1 MMIFAYKK
9 IELKGGNQKVY
20 IKNERIKGK
29 EKAALF
35 GLVLFIML
43 FIILFCEHVY
53 SPMSISNIFVFIFTL
68 YIPVYAICTHIQ
80 TCACMCVQS
89 EHVYNGRI
97 FFSFVIFR
105 SCSPCHAKK
114 LSSSWPNSIV
124 TCTSYLPW
132 TLWPLLT
139 FPSSSHTFPRRP
151 LYLAVL
157 FLPFS
162 LFILAFTLFF
172 QVLFSSVL
180 FSLSLLFLW
189 ISFCFPHSH
198 FSLPSNSPLPYPSPS
213 L

>member
-1 MMIFAYKK
+1 MMIFAYRE

-97 FFSFVIFR
+97 FF
-105 SCSPCHAKK
+105 
-114 LSSSWPNSIV
+114 
-124 TCTSYLPW
+124 
-132 TLWPLLT
+132 
-139 FPSSSHTFPRRP
+139 PSSYFDHVRP
-151 LYLAVL
+151 VT
-157 FLPFS
+157 PKS
-162 LFILAFTLFF
+162 
-172 QVLFSSVL
+172 
-180 FSLSLLFLW
+180 
-189 ISFCFPHSH
+189 
-198 FSLPSNSPLPYPSPS
+198 
-213 L
+213 